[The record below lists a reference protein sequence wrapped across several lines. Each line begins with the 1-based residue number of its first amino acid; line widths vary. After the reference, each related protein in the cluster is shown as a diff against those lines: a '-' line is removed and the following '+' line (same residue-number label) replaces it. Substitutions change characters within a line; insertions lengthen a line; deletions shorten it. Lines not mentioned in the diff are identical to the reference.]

1 MPVPAAAGRELP
13 ALASQLPDV
22 RARIAAARERAAA
35 PTYGVVSVTALAR
48 KEGPRA
54 PSPAEEA
61 RGAAWGRVLH
71 QLLEAAMRSPQTA
84 LEPLA
89 ENLLREEEVAP
100 DLLGEVLRVAASVT
114 ASDLWA
120 RALKASRRY
129 VEVPFEMVVPSKDL
143 GIAGGPAETLLKGA
157 MDLVF
162 EEDGVWHIVDWK
174 SDVVGDG
181 LPGLVAHYAPQ
192 ATHYRRAWEAL
203 TKRPARAGLF
213 FMDTGELVWLGEENA
228 ERKTEEKISLK
239 VHAGQG
245 EGGRPAGLAVRRMR
259 KAALLLAL
267 VTAGCASSPWSNTES
282 VPGGKL
288 YVPKLYAPLLPGS
301 IYPDRKAPVP
311 AKARP
316 AVILVCPVKGDCR
329 EKVILDQAAQ
339 RGFVVLVTRAAEA
352 DDRPRAEVDMART
365 GTVIVTPASLKVEV
379 PQGRPWRHPPPED
392 GASPSSLLRTPS
404 LRR

>member
-1 MPVPAAAGRELP
+1 
-13 ALASQLPDV
+13 
-22 RARIAAARERAAA
+22 
-35 PTYGVVSVTALAR
+35 
-48 KEGPRA
+48 
-54 PSPAEEA
+54 
-61 RGAAWGRVLH
+61 
-71 QLLEAAMRSPQTA
+71 MRSPQIA

-192 ATHYRRAWEAL
+192 VAHYRRAWEAL

-213 FMDTGELVWLGEENA
+213 FMDTGELVWLGDEEK
-228 ERKTEEKISLK
+228 EEEIEEKIPSRARGNAPRQGSLFD
-239 VHAGQG
+239 
-245 EGGRPAGLAVRRMR
+245 E
-259 KAALLLAL
+259 
-267 VTAGCASSPWSNTES
+267 
-282 VPGGKL
+282 
-288 YVPKLYAPLLPGS
+288 
-301 IYPDRKAPVP
+301 
-311 AKARP
+311 
-316 AVILVCPVKGDCR
+316 
-329 EKVILDQAAQ
+329 
-339 RGFVVLVTRAAEA
+339 
-352 DDRPRAEVDMART
+352 
-365 GTVIVTPASLKVEV
+365 
-379 PQGRPWRHPPPED
+379 
-392 GASPSSLLRTPS
+392 
-404 LRR
+404 